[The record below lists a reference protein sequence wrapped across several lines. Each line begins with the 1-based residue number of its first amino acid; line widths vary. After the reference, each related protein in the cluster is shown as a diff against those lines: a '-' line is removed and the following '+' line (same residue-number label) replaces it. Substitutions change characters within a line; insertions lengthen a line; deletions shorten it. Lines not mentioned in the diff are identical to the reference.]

1 MYSKSRCNM
10 KIFTTAFNCF
20 AAQPLAPRNL
30 SSFEMLTEIAGCTFA
45 VSALVSV
52 LATFAELLSD
62 CRNLRQFSQK
72 SASGIL
78 KSALQ
83 VTITFKQEEIV
94 DYVLHIIF

>member
-1 MYSKSRCNM
+1 M

-20 AAQPLAPRNL
+20 AAQPLTPRNL
-30 SSFEMLTEIAGCTFA
+30 SSFEMITEIAGCTFA

-72 SASGIL
+72 SVSGIL
-78 KSALQ
+78 KSTLQ
-83 VTITFKQEEIV
+83 VAITFKQEEIV
-94 DYVLHIIF
+94 DYVFQLIF